1 MDELRKKI
9 LRFEL
14 AGAVFIILL
23 GSMLHFTFELSGG
36 NPVVGVFSAV
46 NESVWEH
53 LKLAY
58 WPALAYMVIEHRRLK
73 TVGSFLAA
81 KIIGIC
87 LMPVI
92 IVFSFY
98 TYNFFIAENLL
109 MDVII
114 FIAAVVIGQLAS
126 YRLMARENLRAYGR
140 IGLLTLVSAAIVF
153 TVFTFNPPKLA
164 VFQDPVSGGYGIFG

>member
-1 MDELRKKI
+1 
-9 LRFEL
+9 
-14 AGAVFIILL
+14 
-23 GSMLHFTFELSGG
+23 
-36 NPVVGVFSAV
+36 
-46 NESVWEH
+46 
-53 LKLAY
+53 
-58 WPALAYMVIEHRRLK
+58 
-73 TVGSFLAA
+73 
-81 KIIGIC
+81 
-87 LMPVI
+87 MPVI

-153 TVFTFNPPKLA
+153 TVFTFHPPKLA